1 MFACKSIRNLDF
13 IKSKSRFPKRTHPLI
28 IAFSPNLRLHL
39 LRQLRLPL
47 LHLLSV
53 LLLAT
58 TAICYVVTRLRTGA
72 TNLAITLNCCT
83 GNCYCYELK
92 GSVIKSALIFNH
104 VKFKSSIASCRPTL
118 VFDEF
123 WIIRDLQDF
132 SNYIREPI

>member
-1 MFACKSIRNLDF
+1 MNSGLLFANYACACKIAVLFLLGQFFKSFFGFPNRTVKRKSKNTFLIACKSIRNLDF
-13 IKSKSRFPKRTHPLI
+13 IKSRSRFPNRTYPLI

-72 TNLAITLNCCT
+72 TNLPITLNCCT
-83 GNCYCYELK
+83 GNCYCYEL
-92 GSVIKSALIFNH
+92 
-104 VKFKSSIASCRPTL
+104 
-118 VFDEF
+118 
-123 WIIRDLQDF
+123 
-132 SNYIREPI
+132 